1 MQPRDSRGHFVEPF
15 SPDDYTPHI
24 CESNGWQ
31 YFWSV
36 QHDVEGLIE
45 LAGGKERFAQKL
57 DSMFT
62 YHPGEDDEL
71 PIFSTGMIGQYAHG
85 NEPSHHVI
93 YLFNAVGQ
101 PWKTQQYAARV
112 MHELYLNTPAGL
124 CGNEDCGQMSAWYV
138 FSAMGFYPVDPVSG
152 RYELG
157 TPLYPEVKLHLAD
170 GKTFTVRANGV
181 SRENCYVKSV
191 KLNGVPYDKTYITH
205 EQILSGGVME
215 IEMVAAY
222 GE

>member
-1 MQPRDSRGHFVEPF
+1 
-15 SPDDYTPHI
+15 
-24 CESNGWQ
+24 
-31 YFWSV
+31 
-36 QHDVEGLIE
+36 
-45 LAGGKERFAQKL
+45 
-57 DSMFT
+57 
-62 YHPGEDDEL
+62 
-71 PIFSTGMIGQYAHG
+71 
-85 NEPSHHVI
+85 
-93 YLFNAVGQ
+93 
-101 PWKTQQYAARV
+101 
-112 MHELYLNTPAGL
+112 
-124 CGNEDCGQMSAWYV
+124 MSAWYV

-191 KLNGVPYDKTYITH
+191 KLNDVPYDKTYITH